1 MPIACGASSTSRSS
15 LPIRRFKSLAEMER
29 TVWLDRDDPQL
40 WPTIAS
46 VWALSARLAPVHFA
60 PGWHKHRS
68 IEEANRLT
76 DAWEAAAVRRQ
87 AGRAISNRH

>member
-1 MPIACGASSTSRSS
+1 MPSACGASSKSRIN

-46 VWALSARLAPVHFA
+46 VWALSARLCPVHFT
-60 PGWHKHRS
+60 PGLHKHRS

-76 DAWEAAAVRRQ
+76 DAWEAATVRRQ
-87 AGRAISNRH
+87 AG